1 MSGTSLFVG
10 LFAAFFILIL
20 SFIDLI
26 VLLVKRRLPTKKR
39 FEKDWKSRGIVATKR
54 FEEKLA
60 STDRKEKYKSKDILS
75 ILVVGLLIFFLGM
88 LFFQNKFFALLF
100 SLLALFYPRFQ
111 RKRAAQKREAI
122 FLNQFRDGMY
132 SIASS
137 LRAGASL
144 QTALKRCEDD
154 LRKEHVTQKDKP
166 MLEEISQINHDI
178 EFGMSVDQSLR
189 AFKERM
195 KNLEDVE
202 QFVDSIL
209 ITRSKGGNLTKV
221 TQNTSERIADK
232 ISIQQEIQ
240 VATAQKR
247 SEAKVLT
254 FFPLAI
260 VLILLVLNPEY
271 MRPMYENIVGNF
283 MLFLAALMLV
293 ANYLVGKKVTD
304 IDV

>member
-1 MSGTSLFVG
+1 MSGTYLFVG
-10 LFAAFFILIL
+10 LFSAILIL
-20 SFIDLI
+20 ILAFIDLLLLI
-26 VLLVKRRLPTKKR
+26 VKNRLPAKAQFHK
-39 FEKDWKSRGIVATKR
+39 EWKSRGVAASEKVVQHSSNETK
-54 FEEKLA
+54 K
-60 STDRKEKYKSKDILS
+60 KYKGKDLIM
-75 ILVVGLLIFFLGM
+75 IMVVGFTIFLLGYI
-88 LFFQNKFFALLF
+88 FFQNVFFALLF
-100 SLLALFYPRFQ
+100 SLLALFFPRFQ
-111 RKRAAQKREAI
+111 RKRSEQKRNVI

-144 QTALKRCEDD
+144 QTALKRCEED
-154 LRKEHVTQKDKP
+154 LRKEHITQKDKP

-189 AFKERM
+189 AFKDRM
-195 KNLEDVE
+195 NLEDVE

-254 FFPLAI
+254 FFPLGI
-260 VLILLVLNPEY
+260 VLVLLVLNPEY
-271 MRPMYENIVGNF
+271 MKPMYDNILGNF
-283 MLFLAALMLV
+283 MLFIAALMLV

-304 IDV
+304 IDL